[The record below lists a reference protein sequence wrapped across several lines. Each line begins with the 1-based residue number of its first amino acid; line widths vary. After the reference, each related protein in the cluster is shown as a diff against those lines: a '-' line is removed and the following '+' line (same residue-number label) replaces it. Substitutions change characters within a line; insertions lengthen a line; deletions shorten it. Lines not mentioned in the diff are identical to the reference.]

1 MEKKL
6 FVPGRTELA
15 GNHTDHQ
22 HGLVLAAAVTLD
34 TKAEEDIAVMLVV
47 RDDTGKLVSFEESQ
61 RQWSTM
67 WEKNLFVGTLSSMP
81 QKAGTY
87 TLEIYFNHKLVTTK
101 DFNVRES

>member
-1 MEKKL
+1 
-6 FVPGRTELA
+6 
-15 GNHTDHQ
+15 
-22 HGLVLAAAVTLD
+22 
-34 TKAEEDIAVMLVV
+34 MLVV